1 MKSGIK
7 SLFLFVFAHKKYSR
21 RFINLRLSHCSHLDY
36 INDVFNTFSGPASYN
51 VYRSLWWS
59 DPALRFDQ
67 KYLNLCSKDER
78 RSYGVGTTWG
88 WVITDRI
95 FIFGLTNPLNKLNK
109 HLPTMYFSSSTVGDA
124 GSLVIDCQASQSEF
138 SSLISDWLE
147 LWHIVT
153 LGCVEQASRL
163 RLESTQGW
171 YERSKK
177 VKLCTCEREHLRTS
191 KYLF

>member
-1 MKSGIK
+1 
-7 SLFLFVFAHKKYSR
+7 
-21 RFINLRLSHCSHLDY
+21 
-36 INDVFNTFSGPASYN
+36 
-51 VYRSLWWS
+51 
-59 DPALRFDQ
+59 
-67 KYLNLCSKDER
+67 
-78 RSYGVGTTWG
+78 
-88 WVITDRI
+88 
-95 FIFGLTNPLNKLNK
+95 
-109 HLPTMYFSSSTVGDA
+109 MYFSSSTVGDA
-124 GSLVIDCQASQSEF
+124 GSLVIDCQASQSQF